1 MLKKILIFNL
11 FVCLVSGECFFE
23 KHFGYLLSG
32 VGPKANVV
40 LSVRG
45 PLKCETLCLS
55 DYSDQC
61 EAANIIF
68 IKADIYSCEIFRE
81 LQPTFNSSQLMSRL
95 KGKFIRRKEE
105 IQFHDLI
112 FSKLDNGWR
121 WIKMIRFATFN
132 FDDPGN
138 ARADIDNLAPHR
150 LIVVTCTSG
159 TRESESFVCENVF
172 DGVRDPGFNNEWASL
187 RNDTNSWIRLEFR
200 SAEVVAMIRIWW
212 RCPGRSQYSELHLD
226 FSNGS
231 RQTVKYKT

>member
-1 MLKKILIFNL
+1 MNTYRYDIKVNSSTIANHRATTKIETSIYSMPLPSCLSRFSSNDRLTSFWLPPLVVVLLPKLSLSPANGQQRTMLKKILIFNL

-95 KGKFIRRKEE
+95 KGKFIRRKGELTVCP
-105 IQFHDLI
+105 LI
-112 FSKLDNGWR
+112 
-121 WIKMIRFATFN
+121 
-132 FDDPGN
+132 
-138 ARADIDNLAPHR
+138 
-150 LIVVTCTSG
+150 LIL
-159 TRESESFVCENVF
+159 
-172 DGVRDPGFNNEWASL
+172 SL
-187 RNDTNSWIRLEFR
+187 
-200 SAEVVAMIRIWW
+200 
-212 RCPGRSQYSELHLD
+212 
-226 FSNGS
+226 
-231 RQTVKYKT
+231 